1 MRQAETRHSTW
12 PPGDPLQT
20 RTLERV
26 WQLWLERYIKNNFK
40 NYYLSKSW
48 SKDSNLNRSLL
59 RVPNNRMDDLG
70 QLLNASWHFI
80 NPLNSASV
88 DCLWQPSYLVVAIGK
103 LRKQISRST
112 RSFIHSFLHK
122 VIHLTSTYEPGTVA
136 ALRDTPVNDDSCSF
150 CSQIPWPMDFWKWHP
165 LWKYSFKYSSLGSL
179 FSGRCSGLIFVAG
192 L

>member
-112 RSFIHSFLHK
+112 RSFIHSFLTWNH
-122 VIHLTSTYEPGTVA
+122 IATGERTSTRSQVSWILVPSLYTVKHFPYVSLK
-136 ALRDTPVNDDSCSF
+136 ALG
-150 CSQIPWPMDFWKWHP
+150 
-165 LWKYSFKYSSLGSL
+165 LW
-179 FSGRCSGLIFVAG
+179 
-192 L
+192 